1 MSQITTF
8 LKTTLETNSK
18 QSSKDASTDSAGSS
32 TDGETPAFN
41 KKRSNLKIMTP
52 KNKPIQKAAKSV
64 KVAAK
69 KTSQK
74 KVSSIKEESEDLDT
88 MR

>member
-1 MSQITTF
+1 
-8 LKTTLETNSK
+8 
-18 QSSKDASTDSAGSS
+18 
-32 TDGETPAFN
+32 
-41 KKRSNLKIMTP
+41 MTP

-64 KVAAK
+64 KAAAK

-74 KVSSIKEESEDLDT
+74 KISSIKEESEDLDT